1 MKSEDYVKFNSET
14 FLKRIKIKENF
25 IGSPLM
31 LNKIEKK
38 LHNTLENFNKFQ
50 LPNNSKYNINLTPF
64 SDFRK
69 KINLNKV
76 LLVDINKKTNED
88 SSNISLLKKIIKN
101 NKNNKINF
109 KEFIKNKDLIEK
121 FSRNYNKLLIL
132 DKKKSNNKLKALKD
146 IEDMYI
152 SKNYKL
158 PKNIF
163 KKNIFNESPL
173 LMTSKSEIN
182 TFFCNEKIKQEKDK
196 NYIPNLKSEKY
207 LTNTFEYIERKKIK
221 FNEKLSYLNNQNNLQ
236 EDTQKIISNNYKSIS
251 EDQKEIKNLY
261 QYLNNLDKEKEEQNY
276 KSNNLIKIEINDPIN
291 INEINNINKE
301 YNSNNTN
308 NELQL
313 GQTSL
318 FNSSS
323 MLSPNNTKSTNFFTF
338 QKSSKQSKKKLTL
351 MNLSPKQTFLNNF
364 RREGK
369 HLTFKKKRFSQTLIL
384 NNNSFYSNDKNLLIS
399 DKQSNNNS
407 NINNNNNSISK
418 TYELIKKTYS
428 SNNIFNH
435 QKRVQKIV
443 ENYCKSQKLNRNKL
457 NKINFHNNLNLDN
470 KNKNVFNII
479 KKDLL
484 LPEETLK
491 KIELNDSLENKLILL
506 NKKLINGTYKK

>member
-1 MKSEDYVKFNSET
+1 MKSEDYIKFNNET
-14 FLKRIKIKENF
+14 LLKKIKIRENF
-25 IGSPLM
+25 ITSPLM
-31 LNKIEKK
+31 LHKLEKK
-38 LHNTLENFNKFQ
+38 LHNTLENFNNFL
-50 LPNNSKYNINLTPF
+50 LPINSKYDINLIPF

-69 KINLNKV
+69 KIYLNSILLFDLNKKSKEE
-76 LLVDINKKTNED
+76 N
-88 SSNISLLKKIIKN
+88 SNVSLLKKIIKN
-101 NKNNKINF
+101 NKKNKINL
-109 KEFIKNKDLIEK
+109 KEFKKNKDLIEK

-163 KKNIFNESPL
+163 KKNIFSESPL

-351 MNLSPKQTFLNNF
+351 VNISPKQTFLNSF
-364 RREGK
+364 RKEGK
-369 HLTFKKKRFSQTLIL
+369 NLSFKKKRFSQTLIL

-435 QKRVQKIV
+435 QKNVQKIV
-443 ENYCKSQKLNRNKL
+443 
-457 NKINFHNNLNLDN
+457 
-470 KNKNVFNII
+470 
-479 KKDLL
+479 
-484 LPEETLK
+484 
-491 KIELNDSLENKLILL
+491 
-506 NKKLINGTYKK
+506 

>member
-14 FLKRIKIKENF
+14 LLKRIKIKENF

-50 LPNNSKYNINLTPF
+50 LPNKSKYNINLTPF

-301 YNSNNTN
+301 YNSNNT
-308 NELQL
+308 
-313 GQTSL
+313 
-318 FNSSS
+318 
-323 MLSPNNTKSTNFFTF
+323 KSTNFFTF

-351 MNLSPKQTFLNNF
+351 VNLSPKQTFLNNF

-399 DKQSNNNS
+399 DKQSK
-407 NINNNNNSISK
+407 NNNNNSISK

-435 QKRVQKIV
+435 QKKVQQIV

-491 KIELNDSLENKLILL
+491 KIE
-506 NKKLINGTYKK
+506 

>member
-14 FLKRIKIKENF
+14 LLKRIKIKENF

-146 IEDMYI
+146 LEDMYI

>member
-14 FLKRIKIKENF
+14 LLKRIKIKENF

-64 SDFRK
+64 SNFRK

-146 IEDMYI
+146 LEDMYI

-158 PKNIF
+158 SKNIF

-351 MNLSPKQTFLNNF
+351 VNLSPKQTFLNNF

-407 NINNNNNSISK
+407 NINNNNSISK

>member
-14 FLKRIKIKENF
+14 LLKRIKIKENF

-146 IEDMYI
+146 LEDMYI

-158 PKNIF
+158 SKNIF

-351 MNLSPKQTFLNNF
+351 VNLSPKQTFLNNF

-457 NKINFHNNLNLDN
+457 NKIKFHNNLNLDN

>member
-1 MKSEDYVKFNSET
+1 MKSKDYVKFNSET
-14 FLKRIKIKENF
+14 LLKRIKIKENF

-50 LPNNSKYNINLTPF
+50 LPNKSKYNINLTPF

-88 SSNISLLKKIIKN
+88 SDNISLLKKIIKN

-323 MLSPNNTKSTNFFTF
+323 MLSPNNTKSTNFFSF

-351 MNLSPKQTFLNNF
+351 VNLSPKQTFLNNF

-399 DKQSNNNS
+399 DKQSK
-407 NINNNNNSISK
+407 NNNNNSISK

-435 QKRVQKIV
+435 QKKVQQIV

-457 NKINFHNNLNLDN
+457 YKINIQNNINSDN
-470 KNKNVFNII
+470 NIKNVFNII
-479 KKDLL
+479 KKDLI
-484 LPEETLK
+484 LPEKTLK
-491 KIELNDSLENKLILL
+491 KIELNESLENKLIQL

>member
-14 FLKRIKIKENF
+14 LLKRIKIKENF
-25 IGSPLM
+25 
-31 LNKIEKK
+31 
-38 LHNTLENFNKFQ
+38 NKFQ
-50 LPNNSKYNINLTPF
+50 LPNKSKYNINLTPF

-88 SSNISLLKKIIKN
+88 SDNISLLKKIIKN
-101 NKNNKINF
+101 NKNNKINL

-146 IEDMYI
+146 IEDIYI

-163 KKNIFNESPL
+163 KKNIFSESPL

-182 TFFCNEKIKQEKDK
+182 TFFCSEKIKQEKDK

-207 LTNTFEYIERKKIK
+207 LTNTFEFIERKKLKI
-221 FNEKLSYLNNQNNLQ
+221 NENKILNLNIQNNLQ
-236 EDTQKIISNNYKSIS
+236 EDTKKIISNNYKSIS

-261 QYLNNLDKEKEEQNY
+261 QYLNNLDKEKEEQDY
-276 KSNNLIKIEINDPIN
+276 SSNNLIKIEINDPTN

-301 YNSNNTN
+301 YNTNNSN

-313 GQTSL
+313 GQNSL

-323 MLSPNNTKSTNFFTF
+323 MLSPNNTKSTNFFSF

-351 MNLSPKQTFLNNF
+351 VNISPKQTFLISF
-364 RREGK
+364 RKEGK
-369 HLTFKKKRFSQTLIL
+369 NLSFKKKRFSQTLIL
-384 NNNSFYSNDKNLLIS
+384 NNSSFYSNDKNLLIS
-399 DKQSNNNS
+399 DKQSQ
-407 NINNNNNSISK
+407 NNNNNSISK

-435 QKRVQKIV
+435 QKKVQQIV

-457 NKINFHNNLNLDN
+457 YKINIQNNFNSDN
-470 KNKNVFNII
+470 NIKNVFNII
-479 KKDLL
+479 KKDLI
-484 LPEETLK
+484 LPEKTLK
-491 KIELNDSLENKLILL
+491 KIELNDSLENKLIQL

>member
-14 FLKRIKIKENF
+14 LLKRIKIKENF

-50 LPNNSKYNINLTPF
+50 LPNKSKYNINLTPF

-88 SSNISLLKKIIKN
+88 SDNISLLKKIIKN
-101 NKNNKINF
+101 NKNNKINL

-146 IEDMYI
+146 IEDIYI

-163 KKNIFNESPL
+163 KKNIFSESPL

-182 TFFCNEKIKQEKDK
+182 TFFCSEKIKQEKDK

-207 LTNTFEYIERKKIK
+207 LTNTFEFIERKKLKI
-221 FNEKLSYLNNQNNLQ
+221 NENKILNLNIQNNLQ
-236 EDTQKIISNNYKSIS
+236 EDTKKIISNNYKSIS

-261 QYLNNLDKEKEEQNY
+261 QYLNNLDKEKEEQDY
-276 KSNNLIKIEINDPIN
+276 RSNNLIKIEINDPTN

-301 YNSNNTN
+301 YNSNNSN
-308 NELQL
+308 NEFQL
-313 GQTSL
+313 GQNSL

-323 MLSPNNTKSTNFFTF
+323 MLSPNNTKSTNFFSF

-351 MNLSPKQTFLNNF
+351 VNISPKQTFLNSF
-364 RREGK
+364 KKEGK
-369 HLTFKKKRFSQTLIL
+369 NLSFKKKRFSQTLIL

-399 DKQSNNNS
+399 DKQSK
-407 NINNNNNSISK
+407 NNNNNSISK

-435 QKRVQKIV
+435 QKKVQQIV

-457 NKINFHNNLNLDN
+457 YKINIQNNFNSDN
-470 KNKNVFNII
+470 NIKNVFNII
-479 KKDLL
+479 KKDLI
-484 LPEETLK
+484 LPEKTLK
-491 KIELNDSLENKLILL
+491 KIELNDSLENKLIQL